1 MGLVKMTQN
10 EIGRLHKEQILNI
23 LKTQKNVSR
32 ADLARILEL
41 KKSSISLIIEKLIA
55 QSFIR
60 EAENDEE
67 TNQNGRKPTPLEIN
81 PEKGYVV
88 GIEAGFQGL
97 FCILVDF
104 QGNVCARSKDPSAN
118 KFRNGK
124 ELASTI
130 YKIFSRTAGRKENIL
145 GIGIGISARVDVEN
159 GMIISTNLTDDKNI
173 PLKKILEDKT
183 GIPVFL
189 DSNDN
194 IGGFCEKHLGKG
206 MNSENMVY
214 IQKRHALGTAIF
226 INGKLYRGLNNYAG
240 ELSFFIGRLEEE
252 GHSTDAYGAAL
263 DLKRYL
269 LLKSK
274 NMKHLSLLEKPGN
287 GGNSL
292 SEKMIYDAARSGD
305 AFAAGI
311 VHDVAAHYGML
322 AAYLADFMAPDMIV
336 FGGDFVDGGDLFI
349 DTARMAFKKKAFKDI
364 AGSVNV
370 ELSTFYDD
378 AVTLGA
384 TVFALDQL
392 YKKTNLLQ

>member
-1 MGLVKMTQN
+1 MTQN

-23 LKTQKNVSR
+23 LKTRKNVSR
-32 ADLARILEL
+32 ADLARILDL
-41 KKSSISLIIEKLIA
+41 KKSSISLIIEKLTT
-55 QSFIR
+55 QGFIL
-60 EAENDEE
+60 EAENDGK
-67 TNQNGRKPTPLEIN
+67 TAGNGRKPTPLEIN
-81 PEKGYVV
+81 PEKGYIV
-88 GIEAGFQGL
+88 GIEAGFQGI

-104 QGNVCARSKDPSAN
+104 QGNVCARAKDTSAK
-118 KFRNGK
+118 KFRNGE
-124 ELASTI
+124 ELACAI
-130 YKIFSRTAGRKENIL
+130 YKIFSRAAGRKENIL

-159 GMIISTNLTDDKNI
+159 GMIISSNLTDGQNI
-173 PLKKILEDKT
+173 PLKKIIEDKT

-194 IGGFCEKHLGKG
+194 VGGFCEKYLGKG
-206 MNSENMVY
+206 INSENMVY
-214 IQKRHALGTAIF
+214 IQKRQALGAAIF

-252 GHSTDAYGAAL
+252 GHSTNAYGAAL
-263 DLKRYL
+263 DMKRYF

-274 NMKHLSLLEKPGN
+274 DLEHSSLFEKAGN
-287 GGNSL
+287 DGNL
-292 SEKMIYDAARSGD
+292 LTEKMIYDAARAGD
-305 AFAAGI
+305 AFAAEI
-311 VHDVAAHYGML
+311 VYDVAAHYGML

-336 FGGDFVDGGDLFI
+336 FGGDFVGGGDLFI
-349 DTARMAFKKKAFKDI
+349 DTARMAFRKKAFKDI
-364 AGSVNV
+364 ADSVDV